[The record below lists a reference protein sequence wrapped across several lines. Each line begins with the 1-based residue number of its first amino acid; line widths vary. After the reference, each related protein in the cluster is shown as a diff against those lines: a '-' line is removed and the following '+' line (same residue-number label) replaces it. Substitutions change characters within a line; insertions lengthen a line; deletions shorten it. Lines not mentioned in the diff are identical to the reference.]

1 MNYKRIFIENSLIF
15 ITVVTKDRKNILI
28 DNISFLRKAF
38 KLAKEKYK
46 FEIIAIV
53 INPNHFHMIIKPDKI
68 EEYPK
73 IIGFIKSSFTKLSK
87 IKYTLS
93 INNREA
99 NIWQRRYW
107 EHTII
112 NENDLHRHLDYI
124 HFNSMKHYSIPPKE
138 WKYSTF
144 KKYVNKGVYELDWCN
159 FDNKYG
165 INEMNLE

>member
-1 MNYKRIFIENSLIF
+1 MDYKRIFIENSLIF

-144 KKYVNKGVYELDWCN
+144 KKYVNKGLYELDWCN

>member
-1 MNYKRIFIENSLIF
+1 MDYKRIFIENSLIF

-165 INEMNLE
+165 INEINLE

>member
-1 MNYKRIFIENSLIF
+1 MC
-15 ITVVTKDRKNILI
+15 
-28 DNISFLRKAF
+28 
-38 KLAKEKYK
+38 
-46 FEIIAIV
+46 
-53 INPNHFHMIIKPDKI
+53 
-68 EEYPK
+68 
-73 IIGFIKSSFTKLSK
+73 SSDL
-87 IKYTLS
+87 
-93 INNREA
+93 NREA

-144 KKYVNKGVYELDWCN
+144 KKYVNKGLYELDWCN

>member
-1 MNYKRIFIENSLIF
+1 MDYKRIFIENSLIF

-53 INPNHFHMIIKPDKI
+53 INPNHFHMITKPDKI

>member
-1 MNYKRIFIENSLIF
+1 MDYKRIFIENSLIF

-38 KLAKEKYK
+38 KLAKEKFK

-112 NENDLHRHLDYI
+112 NENDLHCHLDYI

>member
-1 MNYKRIFIENSLIF
+1 MDYKRIFIENSLIF

-144 KKYVNKGVYELDWCN
+144 KKYVNKGLYELNWCN

>member
-1 MNYKRIFIENSLIF
+1 MDYKRIFIENSLIF

>member
-1 MNYKRIFIENSLIF
+1 MDYKRIFIENSLIF

-38 KLAKEKYK
+38 KLAKEKFK

-144 KKYVNKGVYELDWCN
+144 KKYVNKGLYELDWCN

>member
-1 MNYKRIFIENSLIF
+1 MDYKRIFIENSLIF

-53 INPNHFHMIIKPDKI
+53 INPNHFHMIIKPYKI

-138 WKYSTF
+138 WKYTTF

>member
-1 MNYKRIFIENSLIF
+1 MDYKRIFIENSLVF

-38 KLAKEKYK
+38 KLAKEKYT
-46 FEIIAIV
+46 FEIIAII
-53 INPNHFHMIIKPDKI
+53 INPNHFHMIIKPNNTG
-68 EEYPK
+68 EYPK

-87 IKYTLS
+87 IKHTLN
-93 INNREA
+93 INTREA

-144 KKYVNKGVYELDWCN
+144 KKYVNKGIYELDWCN

>member
-1 MNYKRIFIENSLIF
+1 MDYKRIFIENSLIS

>member
-1 MNYKRIFIENSLIF
+1 MDYKRIFIENSLIF

-144 KKYVNKGVYELDWCN
+144 KKFVNKGVYELDWCN

>member
-1 MNYKRIFIENSLIF
+1 MDYKRIFIENSLVF

-46 FEIIAIV
+46 FEIIAII
-53 INPNHFHMIIKPDKI
+53 INPNHFHMIIKPSNI
-68 EEYPK
+68 GEYPK

-87 IKYTLS
+87 IKHILN
-93 INNREA
+93 INTREA

>member
-1 MNYKRIFIENSLIF
+1 MDYKRIFIENSLIF

-46 FEIIAIV
+46 FEIIAIIV
-53 INPNHFHMIIKPDKI
+53 NPNHFHMIIKPDKI

>member
-1 MNYKRIFIENSLIF
+1 MDYKRIFIENSLIF

-46 FEIIAIV
+46 FEIIAIIV
-53 INPNHFHMIIKPDKI
+53 NPNHFHMIIKPDKI

-112 NENDLHRHLDYI
+112 NENDLYRHLDYI

>member
-1 MNYKRIFIENSLIF
+1 MDYKRIFIENSLIF

-144 KKYVNKGVYELDWCN
+144 KKYVNKGVYELNWCN

>member
-1 MNYKRIFIENSLIF
+1 MDYKRIFIENSLIF

-46 FEIIAIV
+46 FEIIANV

>member
-1 MNYKRIFIENSLIF
+1 MDYKRIFIENSLIF

-46 FEIIAIV
+46 FEIIAIIV
-53 INPNHFHMIIKPDKI
+53 NPNHFHMIIKPDKI

-159 FDNKYG
+159 FDNKYE

>member
-1 MNYKRIFIENSLIF
+1 MDYKRIFIENSLIF

-28 DNISFLRKAF
+28 DNISFLRKSF

>member
-1 MNYKRIFIENSLIF
+1 MDYKRIFIENSLIF

-46 FEIIAIV
+46 FEIIAIIV
-53 INPNHFHMIIKPDKI
+53 NP
-68 EEYPK
+68 
-73 IIGFIKSSFTKLSK
+73 
-87 IKYTLS
+87 
-93 INNREA
+93 
-99 NIWQRRYW
+99 
-107 EHTII
+107 
-112 NENDLHRHLDYI
+112 
-124 HFNSMKHYSIPPKE
+124 MKHYSIPPKE

-144 KKYVNKGVYELDWCN
+144 KKYVNKGLYELDWCN

>member
-1 MNYKRIFIENSLIF
+1 MDYKRIFIENSLIF

-46 FEIIAIV
+46 FEIIAIIV
-53 INPNHFHMIIKPDKI
+53 NPNHFHMIIKPDKI

-112 NENDLHRHLDYI
+112 NENDLYRHLDYI

-144 KKYVNKGVYELDWCN
+144 
-159 FDNKYG
+159 
-165 INEMNLE
+165 

>member
-1 MNYKRIFIENSLIF
+1 MDYKRIFIENSLIF

-53 INPNHFHMIIKPDKI
+53 INPNHFHMII
-68 EEYPK
+68 
-73 IIGFIKSSFTKLSK
+73 SSFTKLSK